1 MFALRFLGVPFI
13 WFRVLI
19 VWFVDLLFLSFVVL
33 FDLYGRL
40 GFESASFFSAVII
53 YLGYYVFS
61 AVFFC
66 VWGLKYSV

>member
-1 MFALRFLGVPFI
+1 MFALRFLGVSFI

-19 VWFVDLLFLSFVVL
+19 VWLFDLLFLSFVFL

-40 GFESASFFSAVII
+40 GFESASFFSAVVI

-61 AVFFC
+61 AIFFFF
-66 VWGLKYSV
+66 